1 MVSSVETNKGF
12 GRTIADKSAECR
24 AANAAKNTDFKKI
37 LQDICESD
45 KTTVATLN
53 TTAASDVAVSEIAVF
68 DKNSREIANAVEEN
82 LNWILDASS
91 PEKARYGM
99 NVIGEKF
106 QLEYFPPEMLEN
118 NANWFKD
125 IMEKFVLT
133 KYERVTISQDKYGKF
148 TVTIEDTNSSGGIP
162 LIYAKKYGEEVIAA
176 INNAAKAKAAEK
188 AAEKAKEI
196 EELLN
201 SEKSLTGIRAWQQWV
216 KEIGQEEYDRIREAK
231 WNEYFTNEFE
241 NLLSKNGIVLSGN
254 EKFNISV
261 DKYCKVSVTGDNA
274 EKAKKI
280 EKLLNSMPDG
290 QNWGLILNRNGV
302 YDFDDLTPQLLKTL
316 AANYIENASGGT
328 ISLDELY
335 VENGRIMGLPIDLD
349 ELINS
354 IEPDPY
360 YKAKKSIEANYEYKL
375 NAMQEML
382 RRGDISASEILSLEE
397 EIQKFI
403 KENPNAKSYDIKS
416 VLMEILTIG
425 ANNISDLT
433 ANIVVGKGSI
443 VWG

>member
-12 GRTIADKSAECR
+12 GRTIANDSTKRSF
-24 AANAAKNTDFKKI
+24 ANAAKNTDFKKI

-53 TTAASDVAVSEIAVF
+53 TTAASDVSVSEIAVS
-68 DKNSREIANAVEEN
+68 DKNSREIANAVEKN

-118 NANWFKD
+118 NTNWFKD
-125 IMEKFVLT
+125 IMAKFVLT
-133 KYERVTISQDKYGKF
+133 KYERITISQDKYGKI
-148 TVTIEDTNSSGGIP
+148 TVTIEDTNPSGGIP

-188 AAEKAKEI
+188 AKEI

-201 SEKSLTGIRAWQQWV
+201 SNKKQLTGIRAWQQWV

-261 DKYCKVSVTGDNA
+261 DKYCKVSVTGDNE

-290 QNWGLILNRNGV
+290 ENWGLILNRNGV
-302 YDFDDLTPQLLKTL
+302 YDFDDLKPQLLKTL
-316 AANYIENASGGT
+316 AANYIENASGAA

-335 VENGRIMGLPIDLD
+335 VENGRIMGLPIDLN

-375 NAMQEML
+375 NAMLEML